1 MSRAHGAQELP
12 FAENKLE
19 NMQQILNKIRSG
31 HWVVMGILNVTP
43 DSFSDGGQFNQLE
56 NAVKH
61 ALQMQKQGAE
71 VIDIGGES
79 TRPGA
84 IRVSLDE
91 ELQRVIPV
99 IEKIRELS
107 DVVISIDTSKPEV
120 MRAAIKAG
128 AGMVNDVNALQAKG
142 ALEICANYQ
151 VPVCLMHKQGDPQ
164 TMQENPQYV
173 DIVDEI
179 RQYLTVRASSCVKAG
194 IYSENI
200 IIDPGFGFGKTLENN
215 LYLLKEMQ
223 QFCTLDYPVLV
234 GLSRKSMFGMLLD
247 RDVEQRLVASTSAAM
262 IAYQKGAR
270 FFRVHDVAETCD
282 ALKLCEAIT

>member
-1 MSRAHGAQELP
+1 
-12 FAENKLE
+12 
-19 NMQQILNKIRSG
+19 MQPILNKIRSG

-56 NAVKH
+56 SAVKH

-84 IRVSLDE
+84 KRVSLAE

-107 DVVISIDTSKPEV
+107 DVAISIDTSKPEV

-128 AGMVNDVNALQAKG
+128 ADMVNDVNALQTEG
-142 ALEICANYQ
+142 ALETCANYQ
-151 VPVCLMHKQGDPQ
+151 VAVCLMHKQGDPQ

-173 DIVDEI
+173 DIIDEI
-179 RQYLTVRASSCVKAG
+179 RQYLMARASCCVKAG
-194 IYSENI
+194 IYSDNI

-215 LYLLKEMQ
+215 LSLLTELQ

-247 RDVEQRLVASTSAAM
+247 RDVEQRLVASTSAAV

-282 ALKLCEAIT
+282 ALKLCEATT